1 MPDAPVFRHIP
12 GRRAILCVA
21 AFYERAWENMR
32 KYGRVWEC
40 LAAYASN
47 IMRGRRLPPDTAG
60 GLYTVYCLPACHAG
74 AQRKQKQ
81 CVNRLWRAW
90 PAIPYFPI
98 HSHTISYL
106 SSCTLVFALRHHTA
120 CHPPS
125 CAKVMPAPI
134 INTGEYKFSGGEL

>member
-47 IMRGRRLPPDTAG
+47 IMRGRRLPPDTVG
-60 GLYTVYCLPACHAG
+60 GLYTEYCLPACHAG
-74 AQRKQKQ
+74 VQRKQ

-90 PAIPYFPI
+90 PTIPYFPI
-98 HSHTISYL
+98 HSHTFPYTPIPSHIYRAEHWCSPCDTIL
-106 SSCTLVFALRHHTA
+106 HAI
-120 CHPPS
+120 PPAVRRL
-125 CAKVMPAPI
+125 C
-134 INTGEYKFSGGEL
+134 LHL